1 MAAQYALD
9 MNRMTT
15 GFIMTGLSKACLN
28 KKSHI
33 FGQTYF
39 FNLIGYHQLCK
50 NNDQMQLLFI
60 IDEIVVLIVRASPAT
75 NISVD
80 NEQY

>member
-1 MAAQYALD
+1 
-9 MNRMTT
+9 
-15 GFIMTGLSKACLN
+15 MTGLSKAHLN

-39 FNLIGYHQLCK
+39 FSLIGHHQLCK

-60 IDEIVVLIVRASPAT
+60 IDEIVLRAYPAT

>member
-1 MAAQYALD
+1 
-9 MNRMTT
+9 MTT
-15 GFIMTGLSKACLN
+15 GFKMTGLSKACLN

-60 IDEIVVLIVRASPAT
+60 IDEIVVFGTAA
-75 NISVD
+75 NISVE

>member
-1 MAAQYALD
+1 
-9 MNRMTT
+9 MTT

-28 KKSHI
+28 KKSHP

-60 IDEIVVLIVRASPAT
+60 IDEIVVLIVRAYPAT

-80 NEQY
+80 N

>member
-1 MAAQYALD
+1 

-60 IDEIVVLIVRASPAT
+60 IDEIVVARAYTAA